1 MQPQRSYEQPCL
13 KCRLGGVLRNVVYL
27 LLASLCVACSSLPGG
42 KPYETDIDRL
52 EQALAG
58 QPCPGNLD
66 SWERRYRYRG
76 HREAWVDDVDER
88 TIQFDFYEAG
98 VSGFVPGRKV
108 VGVWEQMLY
117 SGPGQIA
124 FGSFNRETGAVSID
138 HCGPNYSGDPA

>member
-1 MQPQRSYEQPCL
+1 
-13 KCRLGGVLRNVVYL
+13 
-27 LLASLCVACSSLPGG
+27 
-42 KPYETDIDRL
+42 
-52 EQALAG
+52 
-58 QPCPGNLD
+58 
-66 SWERRYRYRG
+66 
-76 HREAWVDDVDER
+76 VDDVDER